1 MQQYIYIAIAIPY
14 ALGYG
19 NYKGDGI
26 AGLITLAADGGRLD
40 RSIIFMIE
48 GILAIFLVLI
58 GIFLM
63 YICFRMPIQLKK
75 IQLKEQDLEA
85 GLKLNKLYLKM
96 DPIFSFITSSYNYYI
111 YSMYSSC
118 YYNSFII
125 HRNGTRYPS

>member
-1 MQQYIYIAIAIPY
+1 MFFATIYIYAIAIPY

-58 GIFLM
+58 GI
-63 YICFRMPIQLKK
+63 
-75 IQLKEQDLEA
+75 
-85 GLKLNKLYLKM
+85 LKLNKLYLKM
-96 DPIFSFITSSYNYYI
+96 DSHI
-111 YSMYSSC
+111 
-118 YYNSFII
+118 
-125 HRNGTRYPS
+125 